1 VCQAPETTTRPLER
15 GTRCTRGPL
24 PCGTVAA
31 VSKRVPEFFVKEANV
46 NQLRLQSMRRVA
58 PIPMMLL
65 AMTLLLTVTASSAVA
80 LPFGFT
86 AFGGIYSGGVD
97 EAFVGGG
104 ARLGMGGLGITTY
117 LEYLFVDNGTAYTIN
132 VDGTMPIIPLGI
144 ASLYGGIGAGLLVT
158 DTDFTDSNTE
168 TVGNLIVGAGFN
180 ATRLKPFGQI
190 KYVFVEGDDPLVFSA
205 GIRF

>member
-1 VCQAPETTTRPLER
+1 MPSRPLVR
-15 GTRCTRGPL
+15 GTRCTRGAR
-24 PCGTVAA
+24 PCDTVAA
-31 VSKRVPEFFVKEANV
+31 VSKRAPEFFVKEANV
-46 NQLRLQSMRRVA
+46 NQLWLQSMRRVA
-58 PIPMMLL
+58 PVPMMLL
-65 AMTLLLTVTASSAVA
+65 AMTLLLTVMSSSAVA
-80 LPFGFT
+80 GPLPFGFT

-104 ARLGMGGLGITTY
+104 VRLGMGGLGITTY
-117 LEYLFVDNGTAYTIN
+117 LEYLFVDNGTAYTVN

-168 TVGNLIVGAGFN
+168 TVGNLILGAGLN
-180 ATRLKPFGQI
+180 ATRLKPFGQV
-190 KYVFVEGDDPLVFSA
+190 KYVFVDGDDPLVFSV